1 MEGLVGEIL
10 DNTYR
15 IDDLLGQGGMGAV
28 YRGQDIRLN
37 RDVAIKV
44 MHSHIARQKGFRDR
58 FLQEARAIAN
68 LDHPGVVRVYS
79 FGSELEM
86 LYIVMAFVPGRSL
99 RDWLHFLSEQG
110 NIISLPEGLAI
121 VEKVA
126 EALAYAHRRGV
137 YHRDIKPGNIMLRP
151 LESADVGEDG
161 LAFQPV
167 VTDFGLAKLAEGG
180 VLSITGMSM
189 GTPAYMAPEQ
199 CEGGEVD
206 GRADIYALGIVL
218 YELATGRLPFEVRTL
233 TEAIRAHTKESPPP
247 PRSIDPD
254 LSSQVEDIILTAMA
268 KSPAQRYQTA
278 EEMARAVRVTRQG
291 LAPVDASTLAATR
304 GDHVSLVTMMGQETP
319 SPVPAS
325 QAWPTPPSEVPA
337 GGRIVLLGPEGE
349 SEAFTLDRD
358 RVTIGRD
365 PQNDIALPDPKVSR
379 RHVQITFE
387 GDDAYITD
395 LNSSNGTYLGTN
407 KLLPGVPERLV
418 PGRSARIGD
427 WWLRLEMGQPVPSPS
442 PVEPSFAEA
451 AAPRPDQP
459 VQVALEP
466 AEMALAPGDRK
477 AVAVHVLNRQKQVDH
492 FTARVGDIPA
502 EWVSYP
508 DGELQLAPGDTGTLT
523 LMFHPPR
530 APSSRAGVHLY
541 SVQVTSRADPSRGG
555 EANGT
560 IEMAPFHVVGLGL
573 QPSRFANT
581 GQGKIEITNEGNTP
595 EEVHFETSD
604 PSGELDLRAGAQHMR
619 LQPGQSK
626 MLPLSVGLKG
636 KRPFVGTTQTRP
648 FNLMARSESGEA
660 TAVQGSVDIKPY
672 LPAWLVPVVAIL
684 ILGLC
689 AGSAYAYRMYQDRG
703 NERQAALEATA
714 AARETRTAQGLGA
727 AQTATAEAMGAS
739 QVQTATAEWLAADSD
754 GDGLTNAEELEWG
767 TDPNNRDTDGDTLL
781 DGEEVAMGTSPTSK
795 DTDGDGVQDN
805 VDEAPG
811 ELPTF
816 TPTSTETP
824 GPTDTP
830 TSTFTPVPDFVPNET
845 RVFTVTGNL
854 IGDIQ
859 KVCLKHDNSGTSPD
873 WYVSWVEV
881 DDDSEDPVK
890 FTFDRWIAEDKEDG
904 NLEAC
909 RNVLMILEPLP
920 ITLFPLPLGGD
931 ATPTPT
937 SSGLLLP
944 TLKIEKDLFLKVT
957 PQLGTPVFV
966 QQQFKVSVHTGG
978 DPGAGTSAKA
988 SIRIYG
994 EDGDTGWQ
1002 SLN

>member
-28 YRGQDIRLN
+28 YKGQDIRLN

-44 MHSHIARQKGFRDR
+44 MHPHVARQKGFRDR

-68 LDHPGVVRVYS
+68 LDHPGIVRVYS
-79 FGSELEM
+79 FGSEPEI

-99 RDWLHFLSEQG
+99 RDWLYSLSEQG
-110 NIISLPEGLAI
+110 NIISLSEGLAI
-121 VEKVA
+121 VGKVA

-151 LESADVGEDG
+151 LEAVDVEEDG

-180 VLSITGMSM
+180 ILSVTGMSM

-199 CEGGEVD
+199 CEGGEID

-218 YELATGRLPFEVRTL
+218 YELVTGRLPFEVRTL

-247 PRSIDPD
+247 PRSIDPG
-254 LSSQVEDIILTAMA
+254 LPSQVEDIILTALA
-268 KSPAQRYQTA
+268 KVPEQRYQTA
-278 EEMARAVRVTRQG
+278 EEMARVVRIARQA
-291 LAPVDASTLAATR
+291 LPAVDASTLAATR
-304 GDHVSLVTMMGQETP
+304 QGHVSLVTMMGQKT
-319 SPVPAS
+319 PVPTPAD
-325 QAWPTPPSEVPA
+325 QAWPTPPSEVPT

-349 SEAFTLDRD
+349 SKVFPLGQGRIA
-358 RVTIGRD
+358 IGRD
-365 PQNDIALPDPKVSR
+365 PQNDITLPDPKVSR
-379 RHVQITFE
+379 RHAQITFE
-387 GDDAYITD
+387 KDDAYLTD

-407 KLLPGVPERLV
+407 RLLPGVPERLV

-427 WWLRLEMGQPVPSPS
+427 WWLRLEMGETAPSQP

-451 AAPRPDQP
+451 SAGRSDRP
-459 VQVALEP
+459 VQIALEP
-466 AEMALAPGDRK
+466 EKVVLAPGDS
-477 AVAVHVLNRQKQVDH
+477 AIVAVHVLNRQRQVDH
-492 FTARVGDIPA
+492 FSATVSGVPP
-502 EWVSYP
+502 EWVSSP
-508 DGELQLAPGDTGTLT
+508 DSALQLAPGDTGTLQ
-523 LMFHPPR
+523 LRFHPPR
-530 APSSRAGVHLY
+530 VPSSHAGIHTY
-541 SVQVTSRADPSRGG
+541 SVQVASRADPSREG
-555 EANGT
+555 EASGMMET
-560 IEMAPFHVVGLGL
+560 APFHALGLDL
-573 QPSRFANT
+573 QPSRFSNT
-581 GQGKIEITNEGNTP
+581 GQGRIEISNAGNTP

-604 PSGELDLRAGAQHMR
+604 PSGELDMEAGARRVR

-626 MLPLSVGLKG
+626 TLPLKIGLKS
-636 KRPFVGTTQTRP
+636 KRPFVGTVQARP
-648 FNLMARSESGEA
+648 FSLMARSASGE
-660 TAVQGSVDIKPY
+660 TRAVQGSVDIKPY
-672 LPAWLVPVVAIL
+672 LPAWLVPVMVIL
-684 ILGLC
+684 VLGLC
-689 AGSAYAYRMYQDRG
+689 AGSAYAYRMYQDREG
-703 NERQAALEATA
+703 GQQAALSATA
-714 AARETRTAQGLGA
+714 VAQETRTAQALA
-727 AQTATAEAMGAS
+727 VAQTATAEVMSVAE
-739 QVQTATAEWLAADSD
+739 VQTATAEWLVADSD
-754 GDGLTNAEELEWG
+754 GDGLTNAEELQWG

-795 DTDGDGVQDN
+795 DTDGDGIQDN

-816 TPTSTETP
+816 TPTLTETP

-830 TSTFTPVPDFVPNET
+830 ASTATPVSDFVPNET
-845 RVFTVTGNL
+845 KVFTVTGNL

-859 KVCLKHDNSGTSPD
+859 KICLKHDNSGTSPD

-881 DDDSEDPVK
+881 DDGSEPVK

-909 RNVLMILEPLP
+909 RNVLMIIDPLP
-920 ITLFPLPLGGD
+920 ITLLPPLLGG

-937 SSGLLLP
+937 SSGFFLVP
-944 TLKIEKDLFLKVT
+944 TLKIEKDLLLQVT

-966 QQQFKVSVHTGG
+966 TQQFKVSVHTGG
-978 DPGAGTSAKA
+978 DPAAGTSAKA
-988 SIRIYG
+988 SVRIYG
-994 EDGDTGWQ
+994 KDGDTGWQ
-1002 SLN
+1002 PLN